1 MTETGKTTEKRRVL
15 EVAAGAGYLVEAVPG
30 LVTEPALL
38 TEALGRVLKICRGS
52 ARRVAVVTD
61 SNVGPLYA
69 GRIAAA
75 LESLAPGAHAGTIT
89 IPAGEPSKT
98 PAVLVRVLED
108 LAAMRLTRS
117 DVVIALGG
125 GVVGDLAGLAAA
137 LYMRGVD
144 CLQIPTSLLAM
155 VDSSVGGKT
164 AVDLEAGKNLM
175 GVFSQPV
182 GVLVDPEV
190 LKTLP
195 AREVSCGWGEIIKYA
210 GIDEAVRP
218 LVRRELLGNPGRS
231 ADSRRSV
238 PLPGIDLICAAID
251 VKRRIV
257 AADEKESGCRKLL
270 NYGHTVGH
278 AVETASRYRLSHG
291 AAVGIGMHVLMKA
304 LAASDAL
311 EPGMLSELEDL
322 LTAAG
327 LPVGIPAALHDDPAL
342 DFSPEALLALARHDK
357 KSAADGVSL
366 ILPAAPGRAE
376 IRRVSWREL
385 EDMIRR
391 GL

>member
-15 EVAAGAGYLVEAVPG
+15 DVAAGAGYRVEAAPG
-30 LVTEPALL
+30 LVTEPRLL
-38 TEALGRVLKICRGS
+38 AEALGRVLKLGRDSG
-52 ARRVAVVTD
+52 RRVAVVTD

-69 GRIAAA
+69 GRVAAA
-75 LESLAPGAHAGTIT
+75 LESLAHGAHAGTIT

-108 LAAMRLTRS
+108 LAALHLTRS
-117 DVVIALGG
+117 DAVIALGG

-137 LYMRGVD
+137 LYMRGIE

-195 AREVSCGWGEIIKYA
+195 VREVSCGWGEIIKYA

-218 LVRRELLGNPGRS
+218 LVRRELLGGS
-231 ADSRRSV
+231 GEAGV
-238 PLPGIDLICAAID
+238 PLPGLDLICAAID

-278 AVETASRYRLSHG
+278 AVETASCYRLSHG

-304 LAASDAL
+304 LDAAGAL
-311 EPGMLSELEDL
+311 EPGMLGELEAL
-322 LTAAG
+322 LAAAG

-366 ILPAAPGRAE
+366 IIPTASGCTE
-376 IRRVSWREL
+376 IRRVSWRTL

>member
-1 MTETGKTTEKRRVL
+1 MNGTGYTTEERRVL
-15 EVAAGAGYLVEAVPG
+15 EVAAGAGYLVEAAPG
-30 LVTEPALL
+30 LVTEPELL
-38 TEALGRVLKICRGS
+38 TEALGRVLGLGRACT
-52 ARRVAVVTD
+52 RRVAVITD

-69 GRIAAA
+69 GRVAAV
-75 LESLAPGAHAGTIT
+75 LEGLAHGAHAGTIS

-117 DVVIALGG
+117 DAVIAIGG

-137 LYMRGVD
+137 LYMRGID

-182 GVLVDPEV
+182 GVLVDPLV

-195 AREVSCGWGEIIKYA
+195 PREVSCGWGEIIKYA

-218 LVRRELLGNPGRS
+218 LVRRELLGNSGS
-231 ADSRRSV
+231 SSGKSV
-238 PLPGIDLICAAID
+238 PLPGIGLICAAID

-311 EPGMLSELEDL
+311 EPGMLGELEAL

-327 LPVGIPAALHDDPAL
+327 LPVGIPAELLDDPAL
-342 DFSPEALLALARHDK
+342 DFRPEALLDVARHDK
-357 KSAADGVSL
+357 KSAAGGVSL

-376 IRRVSWREL
+376 IRRVSWPEL

>member
-1 MTETGKTTEKRRVL
+1 MTVTGEASAAHRVL
-15 EVAAGAGYLVEAVPG
+15 EVEAGAGYRVEAAPG

-38 TEALGRVLKICRGS
+38 AQALGRVLGLAQGCV
-52 ARRVAVVTD
+52 RRVAVVTD

-69 GRIAAA
+69 GRVAAV
-75 LESLAPGAHAGTIT
+75 LEGLSAGAHAGTIT

-98 PAVLVRVLED
+98 PAVLVNVLEK
-108 LAAMRLTRS
+108 LAALGLTRT
-117 DVVIALGG
+117 DAVVALGG

-164 AVDLEAGKNLM
+164 AVDLAAGKNLM

-210 GIDEAVRP
+210 GIDETIRP
-218 LVRRELLGNPGRS
+218 LVRAALLGRAAEHSPGRS
-231 ADSRRSV
+231 A
-238 PLPGIDLICAAID
+238 PLPRLDLICAAID

-257 AADEKESGCRKLL
+257 AADEKESGLRKLL

-304 LAASDAL
+304 LASEDAL
-311 EPGMLSELEDL
+311 EPGMLGELEAL
-322 LTAAG
+322 LTAAR
-327 LPVGIPAALHDDPAL
+327 LPVGIPADLLADPAL
-342 DFSPEALLALARHDK
+342 DFSPESLLSIARHDK
-357 KSAADGVSL
+357 KSAAGGVSL

-376 IRRVSWREL
+376 IRKVSWETL
-385 EDMIRR
+385 EAMIRL

>member
-1 MTETGKTTEKRRVL
+1 MTATGNTTEERRVL
-15 EVAAGAGYLVEAVPG
+15 EVAAGAGYLVEAAPG

-38 TEALGRVLKICRGS
+38 AEALGRVLKLDRG
-52 ARRVAVVTD
+52 ATRRVAVVTD

-69 GRIAAA
+69 GRVTAA
-75 LESLAPGAHAGTIT
+75 LESLAQGAHAGTIT

-108 LAAMRLTRS
+108 LAALRLTRT
-117 DVVIALGG
+117 DAVIALGG

-195 AREVSCGWGEIIKYA
+195 RREVSCGWGEIIKYA
-210 GIDEAVRP
+210 GIDAAVHP
-218 LVRRELLGNPGRS
+218 LVRRELLGRS
-231 ADSRRSV
+231 ENSRV

-304 LAASDAL
+304 LSASDAL
-311 EPGMLSELEDL
+311 EPGMLGELEVL

-327 LPVGIPAALHDDPAL
+327 LPVGIPAELLADPAL

-357 KSAADGVSL
+357 KSAAGGVSL

-376 IRRVSWREL
+376 IRRVSWPEL